1 MYRIYVNTVSEKLL
15 IEENGLMLAAFD
27 FASYSNATHR
37 LETDDRLLLYTNGIV
52 EASNATGDFFG
63 QDALCELL
71 RKTAGLSPSAAADS
85 ILSSVR
91 HWPAKQDDNLTVL
104 VCDYVST

>member
-27 FASYSNATHR
+27 FASYSN
-37 LETDDRLLLYTNGIV
+37 
-52 EASNATGDFFG
+52 
-63 QDALCELL
+63 ELL